1 MTKDFLEACLKVA
14 IYTRKADTKTSY
26 YRTSG
31 DAILPSRLDISLN
44 AIFSAT
50 QHKGRMLTEKPVG
63 EVRGQ
68 FKVLEESPLKQH
80 TPFKISSKI
89 FRQVEFPQLIGW
101 AGIAISGEGNRIA
114 KREVGVAVFVDLG
127 DDDVKVYFF
136 TGITSL
142 PNNVKAVCGYVSEAI
157 ENGGGATPP
166 PSGFKNGH

>member
-1 MTKDFLEACLKVA
+1 
-14 IYTRKADTKTSY
+14 
-26 YRTSG
+26 
-31 DAILPSRLDISLN
+31 LDISLN